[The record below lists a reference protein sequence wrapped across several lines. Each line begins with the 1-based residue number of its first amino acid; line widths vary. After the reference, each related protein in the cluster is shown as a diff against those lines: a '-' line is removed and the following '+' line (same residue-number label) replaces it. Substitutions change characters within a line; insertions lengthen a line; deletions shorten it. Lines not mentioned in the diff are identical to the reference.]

1 MKRTTSFSSLWPDY
15 RPWAYGFAALIGLI
29 GFFVTEG
36 LGESLLVALGMGL
49 IGFLIMLLAYPLFW
63 LIHEAVE
70 YVASLWPVRPSPLGK
85 AMVRKYVSR
94 ATLPDA
100 ASGAFGP
107 GVRVTPPGTTASPEP
122 GASITVRSG
131 VRWLAE
137 RMSVWR
143 DAFAQREA
151 PTYSPPWR
159 SYDEAAAAL
168 EHGVRPA
175 IQRLARELATLSE
188 AANAVKEG
196 EAMPER
202 EAAKFE
208 AALEHWQEVS
218 GALRARHF
226 PNDYF
231 GDQRL
236 RAILD
241 TLDDRLARTFAA
253 YIRLANHPGDALRWG
268 DAQGIVTVNV
278 DFDCRE
284 EVEAFA
290 RWAESQT
297 RSRHSSG
304 FWWLVAAFAAGYWLG
319 DD

>member
-15 RPWAYGFAALIGLI
+15 RPWALGFAALIGLI
-29 GFFVTEG
+29 GFFVSEG
-36 LGESLLVALGMGL
+36 LGESLFVALGMGL
-49 IGFLIMLLAYPLFW
+49 IGFLIMLLAYPLYW

-70 YVASLWPVRPSPLGK
+70 YMASLWPARPSPLGK
-85 AMVRKYVSR
+85 AMVREYVSR

-100 ASGAFGP
+100 ADGAFGP
-107 GVRVTPPGTTASPEP
+107 GVRVAPPVSTARPEP
-122 GASITVRSG
+122 NAKIGVLPG

-143 DAFAQREA
+143 DGFARREVA
-151 PTYSPPWR
+151 GYTRSWR
-159 SYDEAAAAL
+159 SVDEAAAAL

-175 IQRLARELATLSE
+175 IQRLARELVALAE

-218 GALRARHF
+218 GALRARCF

-241 TLDDRLARTFAA
+241 ALDDRLARTFEA

-268 DAQGIVTVNV
+268 DAQGMVTVNV